1 MGHRD
6 MDSKFNTTLTAAL
19 ILVLAGTAAAQ
30 APAGVGGEEFGLS
43 QRDLVQ
49 SVAKVEG
56 AISQCMRKEG
66 FSYIAADY
74 TTVRRGM
81 SADKKLPGLDEEE
94 FIKQYGFGVSTLYT
108 GLPPQLA
115 KGYSPG
121 KVGLGERNIEIF
133 KKLSPADQVA
143 YNRTL
148 FGENTGATF
157 AMGLETENFSM
168 TGGCTRA
175 AIEQVFKP
183 EQLKSSYYNPK
194 DALINKHPKMKAA
207 LRTFAAEMRKAGFTY
222 NHPDEVEA
230 DIRTRLNALTSGGTA
245 LVEKM
250 TPEQAAGL
258 KALQEYELRAA
269 AKNFKLQETLF
280 DPVEDQILEEM
291 YARKPK

>member
-1 MGHRD
+1 MVKNLVKVGI
-6 MDSKFNTTLTAAL
+6 TL
-19 ILVLAGTAAAQ
+19 VVMQFYVGSAGAQ
-30 APAGVGGEEFGLS
+30 APASLGTEEFGLS
-43 QRDLVQ
+43 QKELVQ
-49 SVAKVEG
+49 AVTKVE
-56 AISQCMRKEG
+56 ALISQCMRNEG

-74 TTVRRGM
+74 NTVHKGM
-81 SADKKLPGLDEEE
+81 AADKNLPGVSEEE
-94 FIKQYGFGVSTLYT
+94 FIKQYGFGLSTMYT
-108 GLPPQLA
+108 GQPPQLA

-121 KVGLGERNIEIF
+121 KVGLGERNVEVY

-157 AMGLETENFSM
+157 AIGLETENFSM
-168 TGGCTRA
+168 TGGCTRK

-207 LRTFAAEMRKAGFTY
+207 LRNFAAEMRKAGFTY

-230 DIRTRLNALTSGGTA
+230 DVRSRLAALTNGGTV

-250 TPEQAAGL
+250 TPEQKASL
-258 KALQEYELRAA
+258 KVLQEYELRAA
-269 AKNFKLQETLF
+269 AKNFKLQQTLF
-280 DPVEDQILEEM
+280 DPVEEQILEEM